1 MKLEALLKTK
11 LVLSLLSLLFVTALG
26 QTIAQPNPIKDITDY
41 RYALANLL
49 DGIKLENDGVRR
61 SSIYFA
67 GKYGISDAEQVLI
80 EQLKEEQNPSN
91 RILIALVLY
100 ELGSE
105 DGLLVVKNLA
115 ANDNNQKV
123 RRMSTHIYNE
133 YLMKDF
139 NVKLQMEKEFPK
151 FV

>member
-11 LVLSLLSLLFVTALG
+11 LVLSLLSLLFVTTFG
-26 QTIAQPNPIKDITDY
+26 QTISQPNSIKDITNNK
-41 RYALANLL
+41 YALFNLFN
-49 DGIKLENDGVRR
+49 GIKSENDGVRR

-67 GKYGISDAEQVLI
+67 GKYRISDTEQVLI

-100 ELGSE
+100 KLGSA
-105 DGLLVVKNLA
+105 DGLLKVKKLA
-115 ANDNNQKV
+115 SNDDNQKV

-133 YLMKDF
+133 YLIRDSEG
-139 NVKLQMEKEFPK
+139 KLSL
-151 FV
+151 

>member
-11 LVLSLLSLLFVTALG
+11 LVLSLLSLLFVTTFG
-26 QTIAQPNPIKDITDY
+26 QTISQPNSIKDITNNK
-41 RYALANLL
+41 YALVNLL
-49 DGIKLENDGVRR
+49 NGIKSENDGVRR

-67 GKYGISDAEQVLI
+67 GKYRISDTEQVLI

-100 ELGSE
+100 KLGSA
-105 DGLLVVKNLA
+105 DGLLEVKKLA
-115 ANDNNQKV
+115 SNDDNEKV

-133 YLMKDF
+133 YLIK
-139 NVKLQMEKEFPK
+139 NSKGRLALGN
-151 FV
+151 